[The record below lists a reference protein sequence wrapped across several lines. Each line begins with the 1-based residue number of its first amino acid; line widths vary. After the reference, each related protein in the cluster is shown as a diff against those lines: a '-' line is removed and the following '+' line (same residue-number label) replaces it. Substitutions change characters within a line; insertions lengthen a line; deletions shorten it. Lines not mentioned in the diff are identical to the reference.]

1 MFSKT
6 KGRACALFVRA
17 VELGITAEDL
27 IMAEEENVVS
37 SPRRLPHAADSD
49 SEVTKA
55 VVGWIS
61 PPPLRLQ
68 HWLALEP
75 MLLAWD
81 THSMEITR

>member
-1 MFSKT
+1 MFSRT
-6 KGRACALFVRA
+6 KRHTRGLFVRA

-37 SPRRLPHAADSD
+37 APRRLPHATDSD

-61 PPPLRLQ
+61 NPHRLQ
-68 HWLALEP
+68 YWLALEP
-75 MLLAWD
+75 MLLA
-81 THSMEITR
+81 

>member
-6 KGRACALFVRA
+6 KGHTCGLFVRA

-37 SPRRLPHAADSD
+37 APRRLPHATDSD

-61 PPPLRLQ
+61 NPHRLQ
-68 HWLALEP
+68 YWLALEP
-75 MLLAWD
+75 MLLA
-81 THSMEITR
+81 

>member
-6 KGRACALFVRA
+6 KGHTCGLFVRA

-37 SPRRLPHAADSD
+37 APRRLPHAADSD

-61 PPPLRLQ
+61 NPHRLQ
-68 HWLALEP
+68 YWLALEP
-75 MLLAWD
+75 MLLA
-81 THSMEITR
+81 